1 MEEGFI
7 FGGVGVD
14 VEGFAL
20 SCAAL
25 VFFLVLYRLFVRTRE
40 LNVLFSGFFFFKGR
54 RPTIR
59 ERLAKAPSTLYMTA
73 LALLLLALADPYFL
87 YLKEPKPEEEW
98 ESRGLALY
106 LLLDNSTSM
115 NFKVP
120 VNSSSGPEQ
129 VMKMDLSKR
138 VAKQFIQ
145 GDPRS
150 GLKGRAGD
158 MVGLVTF
165 ARIARIISPLTLD
178 HEKIVEEIDKIEFNK
193 DIRQVGTG
201 IGYAIYKTV
210 SSIKALKHFSEA
222 DGSEQVP
229 FYDIK
234 NPVLIIITDGINEI
248 NPEDANN
255 PIRGMDL
262 WNGAEYAKEN
272 GVKLYIVNIDPSF
285 AKMKDK
291 TYHELYDL
299 ITKYTG
305 GKFYMVDDSRD
316 LVAIYRDIDQLEKS
330 KIPLF
335 AKDVKEKA
343 PPRSEK
349 YHLYPYLI
357 ALALLMIFSA
367 ALMQATY
374 LRIIP

>member
-1 MEEGFI
+1 MEEGFL
-7 FGGVGVD
+7 FGGAGVD
-14 VEGFAL
+14 FEGLAL
-20 SCAAL
+20 SSAAL
-25 VFFLVLYRLFVRTRE
+25 VFFLVLYRLFKKTRE
-40 LNVLFSGFFFFKGR
+40 LNVLFSGFFFFQGR
-54 RPTIR
+54 KPTIR
-59 ERLAKAPSTLYMTA
+59 ERLAKAPYYFYMTA
-73 LALLLLALADPYFL
+73 LALLLIALADPYFL
-87 YLKEPKPEEEW
+87 YLKEPKPQEEW

-115 NFKVP
+115 NFKVV
-120 VNSSSGPEQ
+120 VNSSSGPEE

-150 GLKGRAGD
+150 QLKGRSGD

-178 HEKIVEEIDKIEFNK
+178 HDKIVEEIDKIEFNK
-193 DIRQVGTG
+193 DIRQVGTA

-210 SSIKALKHFSEA
+210 SSIRALKHFSQT
-222 DGSEQVP
+222 DGKGEVP

-234 NPVLIIITDGINEI
+234 NPVLIVITDGINEI

-262 WNGAEYAKEN
+262 WNAAEYTKEN

-285 AKMKDK
+285 AKMEDK

-305 GKFYMVDDSRD
+305 GKFYMVDDSKD

-335 AKDVKEKA
+335 AKGAREKE

-357 ALALLMIFSA
+357 GLALALIFSA
-367 ALMQATY
+367 SFLQAAY
-374 LRIIP
+374 LKAIP